1 MVQAD
6 TDAPTDNVARFP
18 SATSEPQPRP
28 GGRSKDRRAAARQAK
43 KRSKI
48 KADRDASAAKAT
60 PVYAPPIAPTV
71 TQSDVEDA
79 TPLPR
84 ATAPQVAQRA
94 GVPAGGRATT
104 QATATLCQHTPGGDR
119 LRLLAANRLRGVTTG
134 RCRSEMHGDEA
145 VMKAHGQFVGGIG
158 LMVDRV
164 LRVIDH
170 LAQLQLDAVAG
181 DPEVAFRRAVF
192 SLAPY
197 SIEHAAV

>member
-71 TQSDVEDA
+71 TQSDVEDVIPILTTTDA
-79 TPLPR
+79 RLPIR
-84 ATAPQVAQRA
+84 AEQWT
-94 GVPAGGRATT
+94 
-104 QATATLCQHTPGGDR
+104 
-119 LRLLAANRLRGVTTG
+119 
-134 RCRSEMHGDEA
+134 
-145 VMKAHGQFVGGIG
+145 
-158 LMVDRV
+158 
-164 LRVIDH
+164 
-170 LAQLQLDAVAG
+170 
-181 DPEVAFRRAVF
+181 
-192 SLAPY
+192 
-197 SIEHAAV
+197 